1 MNRKFPNAGLNAV
14 FGPGLAA
21 ALAASPMAQADANPF
36 AAVEFQDA
44 YLVAAADGEASC
56 GAGMAEGKCG
66 SAPEAAT
73 AKDAQGH
80 TGAAAKDAVAKS
92 GDAKPGEGKLGN

>member
-44 YLVAAADGEASC
+44 YLR
-56 GAGMAEGKCG
+56 
-66 SAPEAAT
+66 
-73 AKDAQGH
+73 
-80 TGAAAKDAVAKS
+80 
-92 GDAKPGEGKLGN
+92 